1 MTPGGG
7 SDVNDGCGFSEVRG
21 VIQFLIVTS
30 VGVVSDNAMGV
41 VKRRQSSDLV
51 PNSDVSGCGE

>member
-7 SDVNDGCGFSEVRG
+7 SDVNDGCGFSEVRV

-30 VGVVSDNAMGV
+30 VGVVSDNAMSV
-41 VKRRQSSDLV
+41 ALAKS
-51 PNSDVSGCGE
+51 EE

>member
-21 VIQFLIVTS
+21 VIQFLTLYSRMTLQSVTNITA
-30 VGVVSDNAMGV
+30 VND
-41 VKRRQSSDLV
+41 
-51 PNSDVSGCGE
+51 E

>member
-7 SDVNDGCGFSEVRG
+7 CDVNDGCGFSEVRG

-41 VKRRQSSDLV
+41 ALTLS
-51 PNSDVSGCGE
+51 E